1 MKISSIKSH
10 VLRYE
15 LDKELG
21 YSQQYYKHRTAHLVE
36 IETDEGITGWGEC
49 FGPGNIAL
57 ANKYIVEKVI
67 QPLIIGED
75 PINKEYIWHKV
86 YNLLRDSGQKGMPIQ
101 ALSGIDIALWDIL
114 AKKAKLPLYQL
125 LGGKTNNKIPVYGYG
140 MMLQKKSVE
149 ELCELFKKEANQI
162 KEKNF
167 KAMKMKV
174 GLGPKEDLKLVS
186 AVREAIGDDFK
197 LMVDANHA
205 YNKNDALYV
214 GRGLDEM
221 EIYWFEEP
229 VAPEDYDGYKELKE
243 KLKTNIA
250 GGEAEFTKYGW
261 NQLIKNNCIDIAQPE
276 VCGLGG
282 ITEYLKVSALA
293 QSNFIPIVN
302 HVWGSA
308 LSVAVNLH
316 LLTSLPDMPG
326 GLFPAKSMLEFD
338 TTEKNIFI
346 TDLAEEK
353 FSILGS
359 ISARRHLYF
368 SKTNSVHVFAQRILH
383 LSLNSEFCWECCSTS
398 SPR

>member
-1 MKISSIKSH
+1 MKITSIKSY

-36 IETDEGITGWGEC
+36 VETDEGITGWGEC

-67 QPLIIGED
+67 QPLIKGDD
-75 PINKEYIWHKV
+75 PLKKEYIWHKV

-114 AKKAKLPLYQL
+114 AKKSNLPLYQL
-125 LGGKTNNKIPVYGYG
+125 LGGKTNDKIPVYGYG
-140 MMLQKKSVE
+140 MMLKKKTVD
-149 ELCELFKKEANQI
+149 ELCELFKNEASQI
-162 KEKNF
+162 KENNF
-167 KAMKMKV
+167 KAMKMKI
-174 GLGPKEDLKLVS
+174 GMGPKEDLKLVR
-186 AVREAIGDDFK
+186 AVRDTIGSEFK

-221 EIYWFEEP
+221 NIYWFEEP
-229 VAPEDYDGYKELKE
+229 VAPEDYDSYKELKE

-316 LLTSLPDMPG
+316 LLTTLPDMPG
-326 GLFPAKSMLEFD
+326 GLFPTKSMLEFD

-353 FSILGS
+353 FSILDQVKNKNG
-359 ISARRHLYF
+359 
-368 SKTNSVHVFAQRILH
+368 FASPLENIGIGI
-383 LSLNSEFCWECCSTS
+383 NPKKEFIKEYEYNG
-398 SPR
+398 

>member
-326 GLFPAKSMLEFD
+326 VLFPTKSMLEFD

-353 FSILGS
+353 FSILDQVKDKDG
-359 ISARRHLYF
+359 
-368 SKTNSVHVFAQRILH
+368 FA
-383 LSLNSEFCWECCSTS
+383 
-398 SPR
+398 SPLENIGIGINPKKDFIKEYEYNG

>member
-1 MKISSIKSH
+1 MKINSIKSH

-36 IETDEGITGWGEC
+36 VETDEGITGWGEC

-140 MMLQKKSVE
+140 MMLQKKTVE

-174 GLGPKEDLKLVS
+174 GLGPKDDLKLVS
-186 AVREAIGDDFK
+186 AVRQAIGDNFK

-221 EIYWFEEP
+221 DIYWFEEP
-229 VAPEDYDGYKELKE
+229 VAPEDYDSYKELKE

-282 ITEYLKVSALA
+282 ITEYLKISALA
-293 QSNFIPIVN
+293 QANFIPIVN

-326 GLFPAKSMLEFD
+326 GLFPTKSMLEFD

-353 FSILGS
+353 FSILDQVKNKDG
-359 ISARRHLYF
+359 
-368 SKTNSVHVFAQRILH
+368 FA
-383 LSLNSEFCWECCSTS
+383 
-398 SPR
+398 SPLENIGIGINPKKDFIKEYEYNG

>member
-1 MKISSIKSH
+1 MKITSIKSH

-36 IETDEGITGWGEC
+36 VETDEGITGWGEC

-67 QPLIIGED
+67 QPLIKGDD
-75 PINKEYIWHKV
+75 PLKKEYIWHKV

-114 AKKAKLPLYQL
+114 AKKSNLPLYQL
-125 LGGKTNNKIPVYGYG
+125 LGGKTNDKIPVYGYG
-140 MMLQKKSVE
+140 MMLQKKTVD
-149 ELCELFKKEANQI
+149 ELCELFKNEASQI
-162 KEKNF
+162 KENNF
-167 KAMKMKV
+167 KAMKMKI
-174 GLGPKEDLKLVS
+174 GMGPKEDLKLVS
-186 AVREAIGDDFK
+186 SVRDTIGSEFK

-214 GRGLDEM
+214 GKGLDEM
-221 EIYWFEEP
+221 NIYWFEEP
-229 VAPEDYDGYKELKE
+229 VAPEDYDSYKELKQ

-308 LSVAVNLH
+308 ISVAVNLH
-316 LLTSLPDMPG
+316 LLTTLPDMPG
-326 GLFPAKSMLEFD
+326 GLFPTKSMLEFD

-353 FSILGS
+353 FSILDQVKNKNG
-359 ISARRHLYF
+359 
-368 SKTNSVHVFAQRILH
+368 FA
-383 LSLNSEFCWECCSTS
+383 
-398 SPR
+398 SPLENIGIGINPNKDFIKKYEYNG

>member
-1 MKISSIKSH
+1 MKITSIKSH

-36 IETDEGITGWGEC
+36 VETDEGITGWGEC

-67 QPLIIGED
+67 QPLIKGDD
-75 PINKEYIWHKV
+75 PLNKEYIWHKV

-125 LGGKTNNKIPVYGYG
+125 LGGKTNSKIPVYGYG

-186 AVREAIGDDFK
+186 AVREVIGNDFK

-243 KLKTNIA
+243 RLKTNIA

-326 GLFPAKSMLEFD
+326 GLFPTKSMLEFD

-353 FSILGS
+353 FSILDQVKDKDG
-359 ISARRHLYF
+359 
-368 SKTNSVHVFAQRILH
+368 FAYPLENIGIGI
-383 LSLNSEFCWECCSTS
+383 NPKKDFIKEYEYNG
-398 SPR
+398 

>member
-261 NQLIKNNCIDIAQPE
+261 NQLIKYNCIDIAQPE

-353 FSILGS
+353 FSILDQVKNKDG
-359 ISARRHLYF
+359 
-368 SKTNSVHVFAQRILH
+368 FA
-383 LSLNSEFCWECCSTS
+383 
-398 SPR
+398 SPLENIGIGINPKKDFIKEYEYNG

>member
-125 LGGKTNNKIPVYGYG
+125 LGGKTNSKIPVYGYG

-149 ELCELFKKEANQI
+149 ELCELFKEEANQI

-243 KLKTNIA
+243 RLKTNIA

-326 GLFPAKSMLEFD
+326 GLFPTKSMLEFD

-353 FSILGS
+353 FSILDQVKDKDG
-359 ISARRHLYF
+359 
-368 SKTNSVHVFAQRILH
+368 FA
-383 LSLNSEFCWECCSTS
+383 
-398 SPR
+398 SPLENIGIGINPKKDFIKEYEYNG

>member
-1 MKISSIKSH
+1 VKISSIKSH

-125 LGGKTNNKIPVYGYG
+125 LGGKTNSKIPVYGYG

-261 NQLIKNNCIDIAQPE
+261 NQLIKKNCIDIAQPE

-353 FSILGS
+353 FSILDQVKNKDG
-359 ISARRHLYF
+359 
-368 SKTNSVHVFAQRILH
+368 FA
-383 LSLNSEFCWECCSTS
+383 
-398 SPR
+398 SPLENIGIGINPKKDFIKEYEYNG

>member
-186 AVREAIGDDFK
+186 AVREAIGNNFK

-205 YNKNDALYV
+205 YNRNDALYV
-214 GRGLDEM
+214 GKGLDEM

-326 GLFPAKSMLEFD
+326 GLFPTKSMLEFD

-353 FSILGS
+353 FSILDQVKDKDG
-359 ISARRHLYF
+359 
-368 SKTNSVHVFAQRILH
+368 FASPLENIGIGI
-383 LSLNSEFCWECCSTS
+383 NPKKEFIKEYEYNG
-398 SPR
+398 

>member
-21 YSQQYYKHRTAHLVE
+21 YSQQYYKHRTTHLVE
-36 IETDEGITGWGEC
+36 VETDEGIKGWGEC

-125 LGGKTNNKIPVYGYG
+125 LGGKTNSKIQVYGYG

-186 AVREAIGDDFK
+186 SVREAIGNDFK

-214 GRGLDEM
+214 GKGLDEM

-229 VAPEDYDGYKELKE
+229 VAPEDYNGYKELKE

-261 NQLIKNNCIDIAQPE
+261 NELIKNNCIDIAQPE

-326 GLFPAKSMLEFD
+326 GLFPTKSMLEFD

-353 FSILGS
+353 FSILDQVKDKDG
-359 ISARRHLYF
+359 
-368 SKTNSVHVFAQRILH
+368 FASPLENIGIGI
-383 LSLNSEFCWECCSTS
+383 NPKKEFIKEYEYNG
-398 SPR
+398 

>member
-1 MKISSIKSH
+1 MKINSIKSH

-36 IETDEGITGWGEC
+36 VETNEGITGWGEC

-174 GLGPKEDLKLVS
+174 GLGPKDDLKLVS
-186 AVREAIGDDFK
+186 AVREAIGDNFK

-221 EIYWFEEP
+221 DIYWFEEP
-229 VAPEDYDGYKELKE
+229 VAPEDYDSYKELKE

-282 ITEYLKVSALA
+282 ITEYLKISALA
-293 QSNFIPIVN
+293 QANFIPIVN

-326 GLFPAKSMLEFD
+326 GLFPTKSMLEFD

-353 FSILGS
+353 FSILDQVKNKDG
-359 ISARRHLYF
+359 
-368 SKTNSVHVFAQRILH
+368 FA
-383 LSLNSEFCWECCSTS
+383 
-398 SPR
+398 SPLENIGIGINPKKDFIKEYEYNG

>member
-1 MKISSIKSH
+1 MKIISIKSH

-36 IETDEGITGWGEC
+36 VETDEGITGWGEC

-67 QPLIIGED
+67 QPLIKGDD
-75 PINKEYIWHKV
+75 PLNKEHIWHKV

-114 AKKAKLPLYQL
+114 AKKANLPLYQL
-125 LGGKTNNKIPVYGYG
+125 LGGKTNDKIPVYGYG
-140 MMLQKKSVE
+140 MMLQKKSIE
-149 ELCELFKKEANQI
+149 ELCELFKNEANQI

-167 KAMKMKV
+167 KAMKMKI
-174 GLGPKEDLKLVS
+174 GMGPKEDLKLVS
-186 AVREAIGDDFK
+186 AVRDAIGSELK

-214 GRGLDEM
+214 GSGLDEM
-221 EIYWFEEP
+221 DIYWFEEP
-229 VAPEDYDGYKELKE
+229 VAPEDYDSYKELKQ

-282 ITEYLKVSALA
+282 ITEYLKISALA

-316 LLTSLPDMPG
+316 LLTTLPDMPG
-326 GLFPAKSMLEFD
+326 GLFPTKSMLEFD

-353 FSILGS
+353 FSILDQVKNKNG
-359 ISARRHLYF
+359 
-368 SKTNSVHVFAQRILH
+368 FA
-383 LSLNSEFCWECCSTS
+383 
-398 SPR
+398 SPLENIGIGINPNKDFIKKYEYNG

>member
-1 MKISSIKSH
+1 MKITSIKSH

-36 IETDEGITGWGEC
+36 VETDEGITGWGEC

-67 QPLIIGED
+67 QPLIKGDD
-75 PINKEYIWHKV
+75 PLKKEYIWHKV

-114 AKKAKLPLYQL
+114 AKKSNLPLYQL
-125 LGGKTNNKIPVYGYG
+125 LGGKTNDKIPVYGYG
-140 MMLQKKSVE
+140 MMLQKKTVD
-149 ELCELFKKEANQI
+149 ELCELFKNEASQI

-167 KAMKMKV
+167 KAMKMKI
-174 GLGPKEDLKLVS
+174 GMGPKEDLKLVS
-186 AVREAIGDDFK
+186 AVRDTIGSEFK

-214 GRGLDEM
+214 GKGLDEM
-221 EIYWFEEP
+221 NIYWFEEP
-229 VAPEDYDGYKELKE
+229 VAPEDYDSYKELKE

-261 NQLIKNNCIDIAQPE
+261 NQLLKNNCIDIAQPE

-316 LLTSLPDMPG
+316 LLTTLPDMPG
-326 GLFPAKSMLEFD
+326 GLFPTKSMLEFD

-353 FSILGS
+353 FSILDQVKNKNG
-359 ISARRHLYF
+359 
-368 SKTNSVHVFAQRILH
+368 FA
-383 LSLNSEFCWECCSTS
+383 
-398 SPR
+398 SPLENIGIGINPNKDFIKKYEYNG

>member
-125 LGGKTNNKIPVYGYG
+125 LGGKTNSKIPVYGYG

-326 GLFPAKSMLEFD
+326 GLFPTKSMLEFD

-353 FSILGS
+353 FSILDQVKNKDG
-359 ISARRHLYF
+359 
-368 SKTNSVHVFAQRILH
+368 FA
-383 LSLNSEFCWECCSTS
+383 
-398 SPR
+398 SPLENIGIGINPKKDFIKEYEYNG

>member
-353 FSILGS
+353 FSILDQVKNKDG
-359 ISARRHLYF
+359 
-368 SKTNSVHVFAQRILH
+368 FA
-383 LSLNSEFCWECCSTS
+383 
-398 SPR
+398 SPLENIGIGINPKKDFIKEYEYNG

>member
-1 MKISSIKSH
+1 MKITSIKSH

-36 IETDEGITGWGEC
+36 VETDEGITGWGEC

-67 QPLIIGED
+67 QPLIKGDD
-75 PINKEYIWHKV
+75 PLKKEYIWHKV

-114 AKKAKLPLYQL
+114 AKKSNLPLYQL
-125 LGGKTNNKIPVYGYG
+125 LGGKTNDKIPVYGYG
-140 MMLQKKSVE
+140 MMLQKKTVQ
-149 ELCELFKKEANQI
+149 ELCELFKNEASQI

-167 KAMKMKV
+167 KAMKMKI
-174 GLGPKEDLKLVS
+174 GMGPKEDLKLVS
-186 AVREAIGDDFK
+186 AVRDTIGSEFK

-214 GRGLDEM
+214 GKGLDEM
-221 EIYWFEEP
+221 NIYWFEEP

-261 NQLIKNNCIDIAQPE
+261 NQLLKNNCIDIAQPE

-308 LSVAVNLH
+308 LSVSVNLH
-316 LLTSLPDMPG
+316 LLATLPDMPG
-326 GLFPAKSMLEFD
+326 GLFATKSMLEFD

-353 FSILGS
+353 FSILDQVKNKNG
-359 ISARRHLYF
+359 
-368 SKTNSVHVFAQRILH
+368 FA
-383 LSLNSEFCWECCSTS
+383 
-398 SPR
+398 SPLENIGIGINPNKDFIKEYEYNG

>member
-1 MKISSIKSH
+1 VKIISIKSH

-36 IETDEGITGWGEC
+36 VETDEGITGWGEC

-67 QPLIIGED
+67 QPLIKGDD
-75 PINKEYIWHKV
+75 PLNKEHIWHKV

-114 AKKAKLPLYQL
+114 AKKANLPLYQL
-125 LGGKTNNKIPVYGYG
+125 LGGKTNDKIPVYGYG
-140 MMLQKKSVE
+140 MMLQKKSIE
-149 ELCELFKKEANQI
+149 ELCELFKNEANQI

-167 KAMKMKV
+167 KAMKMKI
-174 GLGPKEDLKLVS
+174 GMGPKEDLKLVS
-186 AVREAIGDDFK
+186 AVRDAIGSELK

-214 GRGLDEM
+214 GSGLDEM
-221 EIYWFEEP
+221 DIYWFEEP
-229 VAPEDYDGYKELKE
+229 VAPEDYDSYKELKQ

-316 LLTSLPDMPG
+316 LLTTLPDMPG
-326 GLFPAKSMLEFD
+326 GLFPTKSMLEFD

-353 FSILGS
+353 FSILDQVKNKNG
-359 ISARRHLYF
+359 
-368 SKTNSVHVFAQRILH
+368 FA
-383 LSLNSEFCWECCSTS
+383 
-398 SPR
+398 SPLENIGIGINPNKDFIKKYEYNG

>member
-186 AVREAIGDDFK
+186 AVREAIGNNFK

-214 GRGLDEM
+214 GKGLDEM

-346 TDLAEEK
+346 TELAEEK
-353 FSILGS
+353 FSIFDQVKNEDG
-359 ISARRHLYF
+359 
-368 SKTNSVHVFAQRILH
+368 FASPLENIGIGI
-383 LSLNSEFCWECCSTS
+383 NPKKEFIKEYEYNG
-398 SPR
+398 

>member
-125 LGGKTNNKIPVYGYG
+125 LGGKTNKKIPVYGYG
-140 MMLQKKSVE
+140 MMLQRKPVE

-186 AVREAIGDDFK
+186 AVRDAIGNNFK

-214 GRGLDEM
+214 GKGLDEM

-326 GLFPAKSMLEFD
+326 GLFPTKSMLEFD

-353 FSILGS
+353 FSILDQVKDKDG
-359 ISARRHLYF
+359 
-368 SKTNSVHVFAQRILH
+368 FASPLENIGIGI
-383 LSLNSEFCWECCSTS
+383 NPKKEFIKEYEYNG
-398 SPR
+398 

>member
-1 MKISSIKSH
+1 MKITSIKSH

-36 IETDEGITGWGEC
+36 VETDEGITGWGEC

-67 QPLIIGED
+67 QPLIKGDD
-75 PINKEYIWHKV
+75 PLKKEYIWHKV

-114 AKKAKLPLYQL
+114 AKKSNLPLYQL
-125 LGGKTNNKIPVYGYG
+125 LGGKTNDKIPVYGYG
-140 MMLQKKSVE
+140 MMLQKKTVQ
-149 ELCELFKKEANQI
+149 ELCELFKNEASQI

-167 KAMKMKV
+167 KAMKMKI
-174 GLGPKEDLKLVS
+174 GMGPKEDLKLVS
-186 AVREAIGDDFK
+186 AVRDTIGSEFK

-214 GRGLDEM
+214 GKGLDEM
-221 EIYWFEEP
+221 NIYWFEEP

-316 LLTSLPDMPG
+316 LLTTLPDMPG
-326 GLFPAKSMLEFD
+326 GLFPTKSMLEFD

-353 FSILGS
+353 FSILDQVKNKNG
-359 ISARRHLYF
+359 
-368 SKTNSVHVFAQRILH
+368 FA
-383 LSLNSEFCWECCSTS
+383 
-398 SPR
+398 SPLENIGIGINPNKDFIKKYEYNG

>member
-75 PINKEYIWHKV
+75 PSNKEYIWHKV

-243 KLKTNIA
+243 RLKTNIA

-261 NQLIKNNCIDIAQPE
+261 NQLIKKNCIDIAQPE

-353 FSILGS
+353 FSILDQVKNKDG
-359 ISARRHLYF
+359 
-368 SKTNSVHVFAQRILH
+368 FA
-383 LSLNSEFCWECCSTS
+383 
-398 SPR
+398 SPLENIGIGINPKKDFIKEYEYNG

>member
-1 MKISSIKSH
+1 MKIISIKSH

-36 IETDEGITGWGEC
+36 VETDEGITGWGEC

-67 QPLIIGED
+67 QPLIKGDD
-75 PINKEYIWHKV
+75 PLNKEYIWHKV

-114 AKKAKLPLYQL
+114 AKKSNLPLYQL
-125 LGGKTNNKIPVYGYG
+125 LGGKTNDKIPVYGYG
-140 MMLQKKSVE
+140 MMLQKKTVQ
-149 ELCELFKKEANQI
+149 ELCELFKNEASQI

-167 KAMKMKV
+167 KAMKMKI
-174 GLGPKEDLKLVS
+174 GMGPKEDLKLVS
-186 AVREAIGDDFK
+186 AVRDTIGSEFK

-214 GRGLDEM
+214 GKGLDEM
-221 EIYWFEEP
+221 NIYWFEEP

-261 NQLIKNNCIDIAQPE
+261 NQLIKKNCIDIAQPE

-308 LSVAVNLH
+308 ISVAVNLH
-316 LLTSLPDMPG
+316 LLTTLPNMPG
-326 GLFPAKSMLEFD
+326 GLFPTKSMLEFD

-353 FSILGS
+353 FSILDQVKNKNG
-359 ISARRHLYF
+359 
-368 SKTNSVHVFAQRILH
+368 FA
-383 LSLNSEFCWECCSTS
+383 
-398 SPR
+398 SPLENIGIGINPNKDFIKKYEYNG

>member
-1 MKISSIKSH
+1 MKINSIKSH

-36 IETDEGITGWGEC
+36 VETDDGITGWGEC

-67 QPLIIGED
+67 QPLIKGDD
-75 PINKEYIWHKV
+75 PLKKEYIWHKV

-114 AKKAKLPLYQL
+114 AKKSNLPLYQL
-125 LGGKTNNKIPVYGYG
+125 LGGKTNDKIPVYGYG
-140 MMLQKKSVE
+140 MMLQKKTVQ
-149 ELCELFKKEANQI
+149 ELCELFKNEANQI

-167 KAMKMKV
+167 KAMKMKI
-174 GLGPKEDLKLVS
+174 GMGPKEDLKLVS
-186 AVREAIGDDFK
+186 AVRDTIGSEFK

-214 GRGLDEM
+214 GKGLDEM
-221 EIYWFEEP
+221 NIYWFEEP

-316 LLTSLPDMPG
+316 LLTTLPDMPG
-326 GLFPAKSMLEFD
+326 GLFPTKSMLEFD

-353 FSILGS
+353 FSILDQVKNKNG
-359 ISARRHLYF
+359 
-368 SKTNSVHVFAQRILH
+368 FA
-383 LSLNSEFCWECCSTS
+383 
-398 SPR
+398 SPLENIGIGINPNKDFIKKYEYNG

>member
-10 VLRYE
+10 ILRYE

-75 PINKEYIWHKV
+75 PSNKEYIWHKV

-149 ELCELFKKEANQI
+149 ELCELFKQEASQI

-186 AVREAIGDDFK
+186 SVREAIGDDFK

-243 KLKTNIA
+243 RLKTNIA

-316 LLTSLPDMPG
+316 LLTSLPDIPG

-353 FSILGS
+353 FSILDQVKNKDG
-359 ISARRHLYF
+359 
-368 SKTNSVHVFAQRILH
+368 FA
-383 LSLNSEFCWECCSTS
+383 
-398 SPR
+398 SPLENIGIGINPKKDFIKEYEYNG

>member
-186 AVREAIGDDFK
+186 AVREVIGNDFK

-326 GLFPAKSMLEFD
+326 GLFPTKSMLEFD

-353 FSILGS
+353 FSILDQVKDKDG
-359 ISARRHLYF
+359 
-368 SKTNSVHVFAQRILH
+368 FA
-383 LSLNSEFCWECCSTS
+383 
-398 SPR
+398 SPLQNIGIGINPKKDFIKEYEYNG

>member
-1 MKISSIKSH
+1 MKITSIKSH
-10 VLRYE
+10 VLKYE
-15 LDKELG
+15 LEKELG

-36 IETDEGITGWGEC
+36 VETDEGITGWGEC

-67 QPLIIGED
+67 QPLIKGDD
-75 PINKEYIWHKV
+75 PLKKEYIWHKV

-114 AKKAKLPLYQL
+114 AKKSNLPLYQL
-125 LGGKTNNKIPVYGYG
+125 LGGKTNDKIPVYGYG
-140 MMLQKKSVE
+140 MMLQKKTVD
-149 ELCELFKKEANQI
+149 ELCELFKNEANQI

-167 KAMKMKV
+167 KAMKMKI
-174 GLGPKEDLKLVS
+174 GMGPKEDLKLVS
-186 AVREAIGDDFK
+186 AVRDTIGSEFK

-214 GRGLDEM
+214 GKGLDEM
-221 EIYWFEEP
+221 NIYWFEEP
-229 VAPEDYDGYKELKE
+229 VAPEDYDSYKELKE

-261 NQLIKNNCIDIAQPE
+261 NQLLKNNCIDIAQPE

-316 LLTSLPDMPG
+316 LLTTLPDMPG
-326 GLFPAKSMLEFD
+326 GLFPTKSMLEFD

-353 FSILGS
+353 FSILDQVKNKNG
-359 ISARRHLYF
+359 
-368 SKTNSVHVFAQRILH
+368 FA
-383 LSLNSEFCWECCSTS
+383 
-398 SPR
+398 SPLENIGIGINPNKDFIKKYEYNG

>member
-326 GLFPAKSMLEFD
+326 GLFPTKSMLEFD

-353 FSILGS
+353 FSILDQVKDEDG
-359 ISARRHLYF
+359 
-368 SKTNSVHVFAQRILH
+368 FA
-383 LSLNSEFCWECCSTS
+383 
-398 SPR
+398 SPLENIGIGINPKKDFIKEYEYNG